1 LPRSSIHVS
10 PRDDTRRRRAVAVA
24 AAAWTALALAIGV
37 VWHVSDL
44 RDTTFDAARRS
55 LTMSAA
61 RTARMLDAWA
71 AAREA
76 DARALAQV
84 SGLDTGDGETSSPA
98 APLAPDVA
106 RRMLRVQMR
115 AI

>member
-1 LPRSSIHVS
+1 MARICTRSMRRATSGAMGAGPGVS
-10 PRDDTRRRRAVAVA
+10 PSLASSPETWASARASASRA
-24 AAAWTALALAIGV
+24 AAHA
-37 VWHVSDL
+37 S
-44 RDTTFDAARRS
+44 
-55 LTMSAA
+55 

-84 SGLDTGDGETSSPA
+84 SGLDASDGETPGPA
-98 APLAPDVA
+98 PMAPDVA

-115 AI
+115 AIETRGNYISV